1 MVRVFIFSC
10 HPLFG
15 QGVERLL
22 CQETGLDIVGWETD
36 VDKAFER
43 IKKLK
48 PDVVI
53 LESSDPAGDPTPAVM
68 RILREGLGIKLVGL
82 NLKDNTLC
90 IYWGEQR
97 VVKSIEDLVKAIEHS
112 PPPLAW
118 RSQADPLL
126 DSGEY

>member
-1 MVRVFIFSC
+1 MVRVFIFSS

-15 QGVERLL
+15 QGIERLL
-22 CQETGLDIVGWETD
+22 RQETGLDIVGWETD

-43 IKKLK
+43 IKELK

-53 LESSDPAGDPTPAVM
+53 LEGRDLVSKVI
-68 RILREGLGIKLVGL
+68 RIFREGIGTKVIGL
-82 NLKDNTLC
+82 DLQDNTAC
-90 IYWGEQR
+90 IYREEQR

-112 PPPLAW
+112 PLPPDW
-118 RSQADPLL
+118 RSQENSLL

>member
-1 MVRVFIFSC
+1 MVRVFIFSS

-43 IKKLK
+43 IKK
-48 PDVVI
+48 
-53 LESSDPAGDPTPAVM
+53 PTPAVM